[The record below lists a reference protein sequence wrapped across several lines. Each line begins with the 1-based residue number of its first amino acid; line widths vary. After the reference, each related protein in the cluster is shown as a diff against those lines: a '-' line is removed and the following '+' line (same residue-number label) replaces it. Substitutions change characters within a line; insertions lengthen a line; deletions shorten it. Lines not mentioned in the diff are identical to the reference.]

1 MCALVSVFLC
11 ALCLLSSTLIVN
23 SRPSHGCTFFKSYL
37 FYRIVCSQ
45 CVTNSMNFE
54 RSVFK
59 FQSLPNCICI
69 LFCFLHRIRIFGKWN
84 VRLDGKCSP
93 TNNISNNKISLSICI
108 YVCVYRSQS
117 HFASS
122 VCAYIS
128 ARSRAMSAAT
138 RERTIKRKFS
148 AVDAVIVRRLR
159 VTRVERVRERDND
172 SEQHH
177 QNNKTKI
184 KRNWSGD
191 NIERVYNFKSSN

>member
-69 LFCFLHRIRIFGKWN
+69 LFGFLHRIRIFGKWN
-84 VRLDGKCSP
+84 VKLDGNFP
-93 TNNISNNKISLSICI
+93 QQIIF
-108 YVCVYRSQS
+108 Q
-117 HFASS
+117 
-122 VCAYIS
+122 
-128 ARSRAMSAAT
+128 
-138 RERTIKRKFS
+138 TIKSHCRFVYMFACT
-148 AVDAVIVRRLR
+148 AVK
-159 VTRVERVRERDND
+159 VTLLLLCV
-172 SEQHH
+172 H
-177 QNNKTKI
+177 I
-184 KRNWSGD
+184 
-191 NIERVYNFKSSN
+191 